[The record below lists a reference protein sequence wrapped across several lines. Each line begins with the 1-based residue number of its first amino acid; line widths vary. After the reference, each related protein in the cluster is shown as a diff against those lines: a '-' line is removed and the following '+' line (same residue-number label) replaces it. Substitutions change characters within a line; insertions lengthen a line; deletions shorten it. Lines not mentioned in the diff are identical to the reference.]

1 MKLQGKVGKRD
12 VLILVDSGSTHNFV
26 SESIVQELHLM
37 MQYVTP
43 FGVQIGNGDI
53 IRCNSICRNL
63 DVQLP
68 GLKITQDFFPFSIG
82 GADLVLG
89 IQWLA
94 SLNTVQANWH
104 EMFLIFTI
112 DGQKYKLQGVPS
124 KTTTPATFQ
133 FLETTTEIH
142 LPPSPIDKIL
152 SEFSII
158 FQEPETLPPFRNH
171 THSIPLITNAQ
182 PPNIRPYRYPYNQKT
197 EIESQ
202 VAELLKK
209 GFIKPSSSPF
219 ASPVLLVSKKEGTWR
234 MCVDYRAL
242 NKLTIPDKYPIPNI
256 DELLDELNG
265 AKVFSKIDLRSGY
278 HQIRVNPEDIPKT
291 AFRTHSGHYE
301 FVVMP
306 FGLTN
311 APSTFQATMNDL
323 FRPHL
328 RKFILVFFDDILIY
342 SKDEIQHQLHL
353 REALSLLQGHQ
364 FYAKSSKCLFAKS
377 QINFL
382 GHVISENGV
391 QVEKEKVAT
400 VQAWPIPTNVKKL
413 RGFLGLT
420 GYYRR
425 FVKNYGL
432 IARPLTNL
440 TKKNAFQWT
449 SAANEAFSRLK
460 EALTTVPV
468 LRLPDFSQEFTVES
482 DASSEGVGAIL
493 SQSGHPVAYFS
504 KGLSFSNRLKS
515 AYEREL
521 LAVVLALQKWKHYL
535 MGRHFFLKT
544 DHYTLKYLLEQR
556 VTTTEQQRLLVKLMP
571 YDFTILYRAGKE
583 NKGADSLSRQP
594 QQIDLFTLV
603 MPVALDLID
612 LQKALKVDPHTRMIM
627 ETLQSDPKAVPH
639 FSISGHKLYF
649 KDRLVIPADDTLRG
663 KILFESHDT
672 PASGHGGYLKTLKR
686 VSKSFYWPNLKQE
699 VKQYVQNCLHCQQNK
714 YQALAPAGLLQPL
727 PIPDQ
732 IWEDVSMDFIV
743 GLPKSNSFDTI
754 LVVVDRLSK
763 YAHFIPLAH
772 PFTAKKVAEHFCK
785 EVVRLHG
792 IPRSIVSDRDVVFLS
807 NFWQELFKLCKTKL
821 KMSTSY
827 HPQTDGQTEVV
838 NRGLEAYLRCFVQD
852 QPFAWSSY
860 LSWAEYSYNTGY
872 HTSTNTTPFSVVYGR
887 SPPPLYPYVP
897 GETMIADLDQQL
909 IERDQMLRLLKDNL
923 LKMQARMKAQADTHR
938 RELNFN
944 VGDYVFLR
952 LQPYRQKSLAKWK
965 FQKLSPRF
973 FGPYKVIRQVGKVAY
988 ELELPSDSRL
998 HPIFHVSLLRPA
1010 RGQFPASPPPLPI
1023 SKDGELLL
1031 FAQVQSHRWVL
1042 DGGIPTLELLIEWKD
1057 RPMEEASWE
1066 NYDLLQGQFPTFR
1079 LEDKSFFQ
1087 GGSIDTNPRPL
1098 RVYARRRKQ
1107 QLAHDREDELV
1118 ADQFLSLFGLA
1129 DYSIQLAQ
1137 E

>member
-1 MKLQGKVGKRD
+1 MSLALEFESKLGPNRTHKGSTWQNSFKPNIAATHTRPKEGSGTTPAASTAINCTSPTVQPRQWDADCQARFAKGLCFCCNEKFGPGHRCKTGTFTLLEANPDDNEATLVEEEPEEDVDPNLSEFAAISLHAILGKQTASTMKLQGKVGKRD

-26 SESIVQELHLM
+26 SESIVQELHLI
-37 MQYVTP
+37 
-43 FGVQIGNGDI
+43 IGSPL
-53 IRCNSICRNL
+53 SI
-63 DVQLP
+63 Q
-68 GLKITQDFFPFSIG
+68 
-82 GADLVLG
+82 
-89 IQWLA
+89 
-94 SLNTVQANWH
+94 
-104 EMFLIFTI
+104 
-112 DGQKYKLQGVPS
+112 YKLTGMRCFSSLPLMAKSTSFKESLQ
-124 KTTTPATFQ
+124 KLTTPATFQ
-133 FLETTTEIH
+133 FLATTTEIH

-234 MCVDYRAL
+234 MCVDYQAL

-278 HQIRVNPEDIPKT
+278 HQIRVNPKDIPKT

-328 RKFILVFFDDILIY
+328 RKFILVFFDDILTY

-420 GYYRR
+420 YYYRR

-432 IARPLTNL
+432 IAHPLTNL

-449 SAANEAFSRLK
+449 PAANEAFSRLK

-515 AYEREL
+515 AYERKL

-535 MGRHFFLKT
+535 MGRHFLLKI
-544 DHYTLKYLLEQR
+544 DYYTLKYLLEQR
-556 VTTTEQQRLLVKLMP
+556 VTTTEQQRFLVKLMS
-571 YDFTILYRAGKE
+571 YDFIILYRAGKE
-583 NKGADSLSRQP
+583 NKGAYSLSRRP

-627 ETLQSDPKAVPH
+627 ETLQSNPKVVPH

-672 PASGHGGYLKTLKR
+672 PANRHGGYLKTLKR
-686 VSKSFYWPNLKQE
+686 VTKSFYWPNLKQE
-699 VKQYVQNCLHCQQNK
+699 VKQYVQHCLHCQQNK

-743 GLPKSNSFDTI
+743 GLPKSNRFDTI

-772 PFTAKKVAEHFCK
+772 PFTVKKVAEHFCK

-852 QPFAWSSY
+852 QPLGWSSY
-860 LSWAEYSYNTGY
+860 LSWEEYSYNTGY

-887 SPPPLYPYVP
+887 SPPPLYPYMP

-909 IERDQMLRLLKDNL
+909 IERDQMLQLLK
-923 LKMQARMKAQADTHR
+923 T
-938 RELNFN
+938 
-944 VGDYVFLR
+944 
-952 LQPYRQKSLAKWK
+952 
-965 FQKLSPRF
+965 
-973 FGPYKVIRQVGKVAY
+973 
-988 ELELPSDSRL
+988 
-998 HPIFHVSLLRPA
+998 
-1010 RGQFPASPPPLPI
+1010 
-1023 SKDGELLL
+1023 
-1031 FAQVQSHRWVL
+1031 
-1042 DGGIPTLELLIEWKD
+1042 
-1057 RPMEEASWE
+1057 
-1066 NYDLLQGQFPTFR
+1066 TF
-1079 LEDKSFFQ
+1079 
-1087 GGSIDTNPRPL
+1087 
-1098 RVYARRRKQ
+1098 
-1107 QLAHDREDELV
+1107 
-1118 ADQFLSLFGLA
+1118 
-1129 DYSIQLAQ
+1129 
-1137 E
+1137 